1 MSARCPILR
10 PNPGPLWEPA
20 MRGILLWA
28 IGVPIPII
36 LLLYFFVF

>member
-1 MSARCPILR
+1 MRGATRTR
-10 PNPGPLWEPA
+10 RKT

-36 LLLYFFVF
+36 LLIYFLF